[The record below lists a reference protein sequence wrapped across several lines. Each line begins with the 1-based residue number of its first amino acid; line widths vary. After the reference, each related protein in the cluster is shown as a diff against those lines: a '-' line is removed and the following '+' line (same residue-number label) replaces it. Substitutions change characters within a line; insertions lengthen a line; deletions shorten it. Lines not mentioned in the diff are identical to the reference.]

1 MSDNSISSFPEE
13 AQKIIRELREEAAAH
28 RVAKQE
34 AQSRVREL
42 ETELES
48 LTSLQDEHEQLL
60 SAHASLESAQSKLT
74 TLLDAGYSG
83 PVALELSNRVQGE
96 NPDEW
101 KADAEK
107 LSKLFTPPADEKKEE
122 EGNQSFLDPSAGS
135 ATPLN
140 ADPTIAKLESIFGA

>member
-1 MSDNSISSFPEE
+1 MSENSNSISAFPEE

-34 AQSRVREL
+34 AMREL
-42 ETELES
+42 RELRSRLDELE
-48 LTSLQDEHEQLL
+48 SLQDEHERLL
-60 SAHASLESAQSKLT
+60 TAHASLEDAQSKLT

-83 PVALELSNRVQGE
+83 PAALELSSRVRGE

-101 KADAEK
+101 RADAEK
-107 LSKLFTPPADEKKEE
+107 LSRLFTPVEKEKEKDEKA
-122 EGNQSFLDPSAGS
+122 FLDPSAGS

-140 ADPTIAKLESIFGA
+140 ADPTVAKLQSIFGV